1 MKTKFKEFLLINAI
15 FMFILLIVYLFISL
29 FTLDLQWFMKLS
41 DMARGFSLICICLC
55 YCVMFGVM
63 EN

>member
-15 FMFILLIVYLFISL
+15 FMFILLMVYLFISL

-41 DMARGFSLICICLC
+41 DMARGFSFICICLC